1 MKYAV
6 LAISHDHELSVLHVV
21 QNENCGL
28 IRRSNILGYR
38 CTTTQLTKG
47 LSAGPII
54 PGWYIYPER
63 NDAWKAVENH
73 LSSCYVDEYEIL
85 FVRSDK

>member
-1 MKYAV
+1 MNYVILTTAYE
-6 LAISHDHELSVLHVV
+6 HELCVFLVT
-21 QNENCGL
+21 QDEDCEL

-38 CTTTQLTKG
+38 CITAQLTKG

-73 LSSCYVDEYEIL
+73 LFSCYVDEYEIL
-85 FVRSDK
+85 FVRRDK